1 MTREKRRYQRYNL
14 DVVEVSGKMS
24 MSDKVEIVDISLGG
38 VGIKADRRLNMDR
51 EYLLKLTDKGKTLD
65 VRGIVVRSELVG
77 IEPRQDGEMV
87 SIYMAGLKFVEGS
100 ADKIAAFLKPLA
112 EHKKEAAPDV
122 INKRRDVRFNITA
135 SRERVLSYPEQFR
148 VKTISLGGMCI
159 KTLSPL
165 VEESRI
171 PLEFSLHEGVTV
183 KLAGRVASC
192 RAMEY
197 EGKAYYEIGV
207 EFVDLTN
214 DGEQSLMTFMEYLLE
229 KGVEPA

>member
-1 MTREKRRYQRYNL
+1 MTKDKRRYQRYNL
-14 DVVEVSGKMS
+14 DIIDVSGKMS
-24 MSDKVEIVDISLGG
+24 MSDKVEIIDISLGG

-77 IEPRQDGEMV
+77 IEPREDGEMV
-87 SIYMAGLKFVEGS
+87 SIYMAGMKFVDGS
-100 ADKIAAFLKPLA
+100 ADKIAEFLKPFT
-112 EHKKEAAPDV
+112 EHKKEATPDV
-122 INKRRDVRFNITA
+122 INKRRDVRFDITA

-159 KTLSPL
+159 KTLQPL
-165 VEESRI
+165 VKDSRM
-171 PLEFSLHEGVTV
+171 PMEFSLHEGVTV

-197 EGKAYYEIGV
+197 EGKAYYEVGV
-207 EFVDLTN
+207 EFIDLTQH
-214 DGEQSLMTFMEYLLE
+214 DELSLLTFIRFLSG
-229 KGVEPA
+229 KGVKPA